1 MTLYMLEVKVTEGGN
16 DEKKGLARN
25 HLAVAEHT
33 FTER

>member
-1 MTLYMLEVKVTEGGN
+1 MLEVKVTEGGN